1 MAPQP
6 KRRVHRGRDQAGMST
21 AQKIATIAF
30 LAWVAIVLY
39 VLLANAGAHRKPTPR
54 PTDDIDREWEE
65 ADQ

>member
-1 MAPQP
+1 
-6 KRRVHRGRDQAGMST
+6 MST

>member
-1 MAPQP
+1 MASQS
-6 KRRVHRGRDQAGMST
+6 KWSVHRRRDQAGMST
-21 AQKIATIAF
+21 AQKVAAIAF

-54 PTDDIDREWEE
+54 PPDDIDREWEE